1 MTEQLTAS
9 HLGLPPPA
17 QWTLYD
23 ADRAVG
29 WTTERSVGFH
39 GFADQT
45 EAVHAAWVAYRAL
58 ARRLAR
64 DEGRRAVPIDTEP
77 LSVRRDGDREL
88 IVAGGRAIATLVRPG
103 EQSPTG
109 SASFGFEVEISPPAD
124 ELRVRSL
131 ARLMYRTLRRSGL
144 RWALWRPVAPGGRPT
159 ALEQASIAGKAGETS
174 RPGGVAWLKPLRPST
189 WIALGLASL
198 SLLVLALLVPKGLGV
213 GLTVAGLVALVVF
226 SVAAMTGRRLPHR
239 LIRVWETES

>member
-64 DEGRRAVPIDTEP
+64 DEGRRAIPIDTEP

-109 SASFGFEVEISPPAD
+109 SASFGFEVEISPPTD

-144 RWALWRPVAPGGRPT
+144 RWALWRPVAPGARPT
-159 ALEQASIAGKAGETS
+159 ALEEAGEA
-174 RPGGVAWLKPLRPST
+174 GEAAWPKPLRPST

-213 GLTVAGLVALVVF
+213 GLTVAGMVALVVF
-226 SVAAMTGRRLPHR
+226 SVAAMTGRWLPQR